1 MNILLKTAAAAATL
15 FYFCLSQSLAAD
27 LTITVDNLRSNQG
40 QVLLCVFSS
49 ESSDREA
56 FPDCIKG
63 HPVRQGKA
71 VIGDGK
77 VVVTYKGL
85 KDGVYAVAAIHDEN
99 ANGEL
104 DTNFLGIPTKRDWN
118 FNQSAAHGQAA
129 IRPGTVR
136 DQRQVGDYGQ
146 RQVHSFRFPASS
158 PAAF

>member
-1 MNILLKTAAAAATL
+1 MNILFKTAAAAAT
-15 FYFCLSQSLAAD
+15 FFCFCHSQSLAAD

-104 DTNFLGIPTKRDWN
+104 DTNFIGIPTEGIAISTNPRLMGKPQFDQAQFEIR
-118 FNQSAAHGQAA
+118 GKAA
-129 IRPGTVR
+129 ITVSAK
-136 DQRQVGDYGQ
+136 YIL
-146 RQVHSFRFPASS
+146 
-158 PAAF
+158 